1 MPPRRAAHPFAVSV
15 LVACVLAGCSPKSP
29 VVQSPVVQN
38 NAPARRHM
46 TQAQLGAE
54 MQQSGTMS
62 QKDYIRIDNLEAKTE
77 KTHQMSDEDFAWTL
91 SLLKTA
97 TNPIARARAMSA
109 LSDIYPMT
117 SARDAQTRSAV
128 GPYLTSKDPL
138 DQSSAVMVYRSI
150 ERDGL
155 RK

>member
-1 MPPRRAAHPFAVSV
+1 MIPRTAVQSLAV
-15 LVACVLAGCSPKSP
+15 LVLLACVLAGCSPKSAG
-29 VVQSPVVQN
+29 SQN
-38 NAPARRHM
+38 KNPARRHM

-54 MQQSGTMS
+54 MEQAGVMS
-62 QKDYIRIDNLEAKTE
+62 QKDYIRVVDLQHKTSR
-77 KTHQMSDEDFAWTL
+77 THQMSDEDFAWTL
-91 SLLKTA
+91 SLLKKA
-97 TNPIARARAMSA
+97 NSPLARARAMTA

-117 SARDAQTRSAV
+117 PAREAQTRSAV
-128 GPYLTSKDPL
+128 SPYLNSKDSL